1 MFGVLWFVRGGA
13 MEYYEK
19 DTGDYSRR
27 FLHTF
32 VGRGLIIAI
41 ILVGLIL
48 VFVMFW
54 PEFEQS
60 EWEDIE
66 IYSIPQS

>member
-1 MFGVLWFVRGGA
+1 

-19 DTGDYSRR
+19 DSGDSSRR

-41 ILVGLIL
+41 LLAGRILLFVL
-48 VFVMFW
+48 VW

-60 EWEDIE
+60 EWGI
-66 IYSIPQS
+66 